1 MPSPRQKR
9 AHQNDHRHGLPAAA
23 GLNRRR
29 WPLMAMAPRLT
40 SSSDRTG
47 GNLRTQVGPAAWV
60 PIWVAGVGLT
70 DGEFRVYVAL
80 RSFAD
85 RDGGNCYP
93 TARSVAARAFVAYS
107 TARNA
112 LQKFNAIGL
121 VEVEHTRREDGGQSS
136 NDYLL
141 IDVCTPEL
149 AARIEANRAKRD
161 AEEAAQKQAAKTTK
175 SAKAQVS
182 GGPKT
187 STPPTLH
194 KVGGGYPTQ
203 GRAPTPRK
211 VGRAT
216 PHGVAITTP
225 GLTTPETT
233 SLSAVAKPAAATQER
248 EIPAQRATQP
258 PSPAADLVDG
268 LVAEALVLHP
278 AWSPRLTRQAIL
290 NELKDRP
297 AELVAVAWRLC
308 ITQPGTTTP
317 NRFQHPMSWWD
328 TAYGLNDPG
337 PTPSSNRTAAD
348 CQLCDPAG
356 WVVDADDRPTR
367 RCDHTPVPAVAGQA
381 P

>member
-1 MPSPRQKR
+1 MPT
-9 AHQNDHRHGLPAAA
+9 
-23 GLNRRR
+23 
-29 WPLMAMAPRLT
+29 PRLT
-40 SSSDRTG
+40 SSSDRGGG

-149 AARIEANRAKRD
+149 ATRIEANRAKRD
-161 AEEAAQKQAAKTTK
+161 GEEAAQKQAAKTTK
-175 SAKAQVS
+175 SAKGQVS
-182 GGPKT
+182 GGSKT

-194 KVGGGYPTQ
+194 RVGGGYPTQ

-225 GLTTPETT
+225 VLTTPETS
-233 SLSAVAKPAAATQER
+233 SLSAAESGGEPRER
-248 EIPAQRATQP
+248 EIPAQRATKAQP
-258 PSPAADLVDG
+258 PPADLVDG

-308 ITQPGTTTP
+308 IVHPSTTTP

-328 TAYGLNDPG
+328 TAYGLDAAGAEPAAR
-337 PTPSSNRTAAD
+337 PAAAD
-348 CQLCDPAG
+348 CPRCDPAG
-356 WVVDADDRPTR
+356 WIVDAEDRPVQ
-367 RCDHTPVPAVAGQA
+367 RCDHAPQPVASGQ
-381 P
+381 PS